1 MGTQHWRGATDVVNA
16 LQVAVLIGSTE
27 QTASV
32 FRHFREVL
40 AKIPETLPH
49 PESALVRA
57 LVVTHTTCWALRV
70 TPSSASVILPAIAI
84 ALVTPD
90 LAMGYKTLLKAIDVA
105 LWRCSLESQPFV
117 DSRVRTALEYIDR
130 HSSEHIRLTTLAEL
144 LNMSARR
151 LEHLIKSATG
161 RTFRVHVRT
170 ARAVAACR
178 LLLQPELRIKEV
190 SARLGYRYASEFS
203 REFSHSLGMTPQQW
217 RRRHLENQTG
227 M

>member
-57 LVVTHTTCWALRV
+57 LVVTHT
-70 TPSSASVILPAIAI
+70 ASVILPAIAI